1 MTEFLENA
9 PEFCREKIRQA
20 AYTESSESK
29 MKTKHISPKNSYNP
43 FKFLAISVQCTY
55 CIVVCEYLMILMI
68 RLRKRVTLDLHRVFM
83 HSKLALNLYSCLQ
96 VYMAM
101 LTSNYLIILCHV

>member
-29 MKTKHISPKNSYNP
+29 STKDISPKNSSNT
-43 FKFLAISVQCTY
+43 FKFLAVCVQSTY
-55 CIVVCEYLMILMI
+55 CVDVCEYLMILMI
-68 RLRKRVTLDLHRVFM
+68 RLKE
-83 HSKLALNLYSCLQ
+83 K
-96 VYMAM
+96 
-101 LTSNYLIILCHV
+101 

>member
-29 MKTKHISPKNSYNP
+29 TKTKHISPKNSSNT
-43 FKFLAISVQCTY
+43 FKFLAICEQSTY
-55 CIVVCEYLMILMI
+55 CVDVCEYLMILLI
-68 RLRKRVTLDLHRVFM
+68 RLKEKSYT
-83 HSKLALNLYSCLQ
+83 
-96 VYMAM
+96 
-101 LTSNYLIILCHV
+101 

>member
-29 MKTKHISPKNSYNP
+29 NIKDISPKNSSNT
-43 FKFLAISVQCTY
+43 FKFLAVCVQSTY
-55 CIVVCEYLMILMI
+55 LVLMFVNI
-68 RLRKRVTLDLHRVFM
+68 
-83 HSKLALNLYSCLQ
+83 
-96 VYMAM
+96 
-101 LTSNYLIILCHV
+101 

>member
-29 MKTKHISPKNSYNP
+29 NTKDISPKNSSNIQVSCSMCTVYLP
-43 FKFLAISVQCTY
+43 SVD
-55 CIVVCEYLMILMI
+55 VCEYLMILMI
-68 RLRKRVTLDLHRVFM
+68 RLKEKSYT
-83 HSKLALNLYSCLQ
+83 
-96 VYMAM
+96 
-101 LTSNYLIILCHV
+101 

>member
-29 MKTKHISPKNSYNP
+29 NTKDISPKNSSNT
-43 FKFLAISVQCTY
+43 FKFLAICEQSTY
-55 CIVVCEYLMILMI
+55 CVDVCEYLMILMI
-68 RLRKRVTLDLHRVFM
+68 RLKEKSYT
-83 HSKLALNLYSCLQ
+83 
-96 VYMAM
+96 
-101 LTSNYLIILCHV
+101 